1 MNNRQPVPLHLPNQH
16 PSTTP
21 LLPHLT
27 RFVIGTA
34 PVFVRQ
40 SFQFNRKLHIHTG
53 DDVAHF
59 KIFTSHRHTE
69 PQFFNLSNKKR
80 NTQTKVRVNSLSPP
94 QQTSPFPVATIKKG
108 LLTVDANFVAAN
120 FESSWHPAPVTT
132 IFPLSNTKAVHLGL
146 RIRMTQA
153 ANFCGLYSAFR
164 TLCWIVCKSKAHL
177 KSIVATKFCKRMGKP
192 R

>member
-1 MNNRQPVPLHLPNQH
+1 MNNKQPVPLNCTINTLLQP
-16 PSTTP
+16 P

-69 PQFFNLSNKKR
+69 PQFFNLSTKKKKHTNKG
-80 NTQTKVRVNSLSPP
+80 QGQLPVSPP
-94 QQTSPFPVATIKKG
+94 TNFPFPSCNDKKG